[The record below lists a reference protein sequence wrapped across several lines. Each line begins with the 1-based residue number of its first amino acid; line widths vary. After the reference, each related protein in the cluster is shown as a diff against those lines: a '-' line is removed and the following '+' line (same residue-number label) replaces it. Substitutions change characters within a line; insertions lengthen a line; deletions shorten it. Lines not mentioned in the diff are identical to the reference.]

1 MNILWQVFYKV
12 SAFVN
17 SPEFLR
23 SFFDNRFYL
32 ILLVIILM
40 RFKYA
45 TYSSMWMSALV
56 NIPGTFLHE
65 LMHYLVGSLLNARPV
80 NFTIFPQRNLDGDY
94 VMGSVGFSN
103 ITFDNAVPSAM
114 APLLLL
120 PIAFYINRY
129 ALPLMAPTFF
139 NYILYVLLQT
149 IIIENAIPSG
159 ADFKVAGMFLRGLLL
174 YAVLAIALLLML

>member
-80 NFTIFPQRNLDGDY
+80 DY

-103 ITFDNAVPSAM
+103 ITFYNAVPSAM

>member
-94 VMGSVGFSN
+94 VMGASV
-103 ITFDNAVPSAM
+103 SAISPFIM
-114 APLLLL
+114 
-120 PIAFYINRY
+120 R
-129 ALPLMAPTFF
+129 
-139 NYILYVLLQT
+139 
-149 IIIENAIPSG
+149 
-159 ADFKVAGMFLRGLLL
+159 FLRRWRRFCCCQSLFTLT
-174 YAVLAIALLLML
+174 VMLCR

>member
-94 VMGSVGFSN
+94 VMGSVGFST
-103 ITFDNAVPSAM
+103 ITFYNAVPSAM

>member
-103 ITFDNAVPSAM
+103 ITFYNAVPSAM
-114 APLLLL
+114 APH
-120 PIAFYINRY
+120 YKR
-129 ALPLMAPTFF
+129 
-139 NYILYVLLQT
+139 
-149 IIIENAIPSG
+149 
-159 ADFKVAGMFLRGLLL
+159 
-174 YAVLAIALLLML
+174 

>member
-103 ITFDNAVPSAM
+103 ITFYNAVPSAM
-114 APLLLL
+114 AP

>member
-103 ITFDNAVPSAM
+103 ITFSNAVPSAM

>member
-94 VMGSVGFSN
+94 VMGSVGFGN
-103 ITFDNAVPSAM
+103 ITFYNAVPSAM

>member
-94 VMGSVGFSN
+94 VMGSVGFSK
-103 ITFDNAVPSAM
+103 ITFYNAVPSAM

>member
-45 TYSSMWMSALV
+45 TYSSMRSEEH
-56 NIPGTFLHE
+56 TSE
-65 LMHYLVGSLLNARPV
+65 LQSHA
-80 NFTIFPQRNLDGDY
+80 
-94 VMGSVGFSN
+94 
-103 ITFDNAVPSAM
+103 
-114 APLLLL
+114 
-120 PIAFYINRY
+120 
-129 ALPLMAPTFF
+129 
-139 NYILYVLLQT
+139 
-149 IIIENAIPSG
+149 
-159 ADFKVAGMFLRGLLL
+159 
-174 YAVLAIALLLML
+174 